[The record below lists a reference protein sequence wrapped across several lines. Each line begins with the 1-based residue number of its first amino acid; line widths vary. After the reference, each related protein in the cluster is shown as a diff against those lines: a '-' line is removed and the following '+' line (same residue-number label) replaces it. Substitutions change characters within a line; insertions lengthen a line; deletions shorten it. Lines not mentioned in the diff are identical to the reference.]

1 MEQFK
6 MVNARDGGAWT
17 VKQVRVAKDTTW
29 RTTIG
34 QRVMEVGNAKKKTA
48 SSTCYMPNLIPK

>member
-34 QRVMEVGNAKKKTA
+34 QRVMEVGNAKKKDSKKHVLHA
-48 SSTCYMPNLIPK
+48 